1 MKQSAWFDRLVPSI
15 VFLLGAGL
23 ASGSTGPG
31 EEALNFML
39 GLRDKQGAPNEL
51 LEGTVLS
58 HHTGAIRRSAISQ
71 RLALLGRYLRNNR
84 YELKVSSEKRDG
96 DLAAVTINAVSSQD
110 PLEVDVFG
118 LGLRNRGA
126 DGWAVAPVPGSFDNV
141 DLGFDQALEERADA
155 LELWMGKE
163 RLLKLRALEDEVLE
177 DLRMRMKKAEPAA
190 LEAAVSPRQLVKA
203 FSEACQ
209 KGDLP
214 AAMVLL
220 GKFEGDL
227 SEEERRLQRVVSL
240 GLQGLDSRGYW
251 HFLTRSD
258 VVRVVV
264 QEEGGDDLDA
274 EVSLLVFDP
283 RRGRPVSLIR
293 FVLLYVGKRWTIELP
308 SGLRL
313 SNESRETFR
322 RALLR
327 DQNYDEDDALRKKFE
342 EEFEEQ
348 NAPLRSATITAA
360 AKEIEKILREGSLAE
375 FLRFAHRSPELAEP
389 ERRAAYRYLG
399 AFWNQF
405 HQDAKAASD
414 GKLLDVIEHEDAGA
428 LVFRI
433 VSTAQ
438 DAHLELNPLILMR
451 DKQGWSIAPGVTT
464 GGNFANLD
472 KDSQEQQAEVHRR
485 FESQREDLTKKAIAN
500 LRSRFVK
507 AAPVEGGVVRAEEA
521 GELVRKFRSLIRK
534 GNLMEL
540 LSCGA
545 LLDSSDG
552 MWEALNAMSYEYR
565 GAKRSAVLDQQVHV
579 QSGKNWAAVTL
590 RVDSGQG
597 SSPSY
602 PMYLL
607 VATGE
612 GPRIVVDVGLRLAT
626 NKGREVLNERVWERI
641 DLFLEEEES
650 ALVRLLFERHVA
662 RSKTDLDAWMK
673 TNTMDQGR

>member
-1 MKQSAWFDRLVPSI
+1 MKRSAWFVRLVTPI
-15 VFLLGAGL
+15 AFLLGAGF
-23 ASGSTGPG
+23 ASGAAGPG
-31 EEALNFML
+31 EAALNFMM
-39 GLRDKQGAPNEL
+39 GLRDEQSTPNEL
-51 LEGTVLS
+51 LKGSCLS
-58 HHTGAIRRSAISQ
+58 RHTGAVRRSAISQ

-84 YELKVSSEKRDG
+84 YDLKVSSEKRDG

-118 LGLRNRGA
+118 LGLRDRGA

-141 DLGFDQALEERADA
+141 DLGFDNALEQRADA
-155 LELWMGKE
+155 LELWMGRE
-163 RLLKLRALEDEVLE
+163 RLVKLRALEDEVLE
-177 DLRMRMKKAEPAA
+177 DLRTRMDEAEPAA

-220 GKFEGDL
+220 GQFEGDL
-227 SEEERRLQRVVSL
+227 SEEKRRLQRVVSL

-251 HFLTRSD
+251 HFLTRND

-327 DQNYDEDDALRKKFE
+327 DQNYDEDDALKNKFE
-342 EEFEEQ
+342 EEFEAQ
-348 NAPLRSATITAA
+348 NAPLRTATIKAA
-360 AKEIEKILREGSLAE
+360 AEEIEKILRKGSLGD
-375 FLRFAHRSPELAEP
+375 FLRFAHRNPELSEP

-405 HQDAKAASD
+405 HQEAKAASD
-414 GKLLDVIEHEDAGA
+414 GSLLDVIEHEDAGA
-428 LVFRI
+428 LIFQI

-438 DAHLELNPLILMR
+438 DKHLELNPLILMR

-464 GGNFANLD
+464 GGNFAKLG
-472 KDSQEQQAEVHRR
+472 KASQEQQAEVHRR
-485 FESQREDLTKKAIAN
+485 FENQRENLMEKATSDL
-500 LRSRFVK
+500 RRRFEK
-507 AAPVEGGVVRAEEA
+507 AAPVEGGVVSAEEA
-521 GELVRKFRSLIRK
+521 GELVSKFRSLIRK

-545 LLDSSDG
+545 LLDSNDG
-552 MWEALNAMSYEYR
+552 MWEALNGMSYEYR
-565 GAKRSAVLDQQVHV
+565 GAKRSAVLDHQVHV
-579 QSGKNWAAVTL
+579 QSGKSWAAVTL
-590 RVDSGQG
+590 RVDSGPG

-607 VATGE
+607 VATEE

-650 ALVRLLFERHVA
+650 ALVRLLFERHVE

-673 TNTMDQGR
+673 SNTMDQGP